1 MDCRFISIHPIAKS
15 MIDTKYEQEHLKIFY
30 FLCRWELVGQYGTE
44 TVYLYLTCLL
54 LDFCTH

>member
-1 MDCRFISIHPIAKS
+1 

-30 FLCRWELVGQYGTE
+30 FLCRWELVGQYVTE